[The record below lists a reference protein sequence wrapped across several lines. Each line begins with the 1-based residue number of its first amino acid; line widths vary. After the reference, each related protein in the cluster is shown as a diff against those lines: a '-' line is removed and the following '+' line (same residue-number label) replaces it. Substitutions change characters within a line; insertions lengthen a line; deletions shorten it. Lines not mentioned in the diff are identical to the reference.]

1 MSRKMSSVKMN
12 DKDQLE
18 RLAAKILLKTGKKF
32 TQQELLSRCVQFS
45 DNKIDEFLSSVVK
58 ENRKWTKE
66 EIHQLHKKY
75 ISDFGEGTEK
85 LSTEI
90 DKILYGK

>member
-1 MSRKMSSVKMN
+1 MSSVKMS

-45 DNKIDEFLSSVVK
+45 DHKLDEFLSTVVK
-58 ENRKWTKE
+58 ENRMWTEE
-66 EIHQLHKKY
+66 EIRQLHKKY
-75 ISDFGEGTEK
+75 ISDFGEGSEK
-85 LSTEI
+85 LSSEI
-90 DKILYGK
+90 DKILYGE

>member
-1 MSRKMSSVKMN
+1 MN

-45 DNKIDEFLSSVVK
+45 NDKLDEFLSSVVR
-58 ENRKWTKE
+58 ENRTWTKE
-66 EIHQLHKKY
+66 EIHQLHEKY
-75 ISDFGEGTEK
+75 ITDFGKGTEK
-85 LSTEI
+85 LSTEVYVT
-90 DKILYGK
+90 KTT

>member
-1 MSRKMSSVKMN
+1 MSSVKMS
-12 DKDQLE
+12 DKDLLE

-45 DNKIDEFLSSVVK
+45 DNKLDEFLASVVK

-66 EIHQLHKKY
+66 EVHKLHEKY
-75 ISDFGEGTEK
+75 ITDFGEGTER
-85 LSTEI
+85 LSSEI
-90 DKILYGK
+90 DKILYGE

>member
-1 MSRKMSSVKMN
+1 MSSVKMS

-45 DNKIDEFLSSVVK
+45 NEKLDEFLSSVVK

-66 EIHQLHKKY
+66 EINQLHEKY
-75 ISDFGEGTEK
+75 ITDFGEGSEK

-90 DKILYGK
+90 DKILYGE